1 VADAAGCT
9 GAADGAA
16 LLECVAVEVAWSVRG
31 WDMAGWGSTAGAG
44 GCDALE
50 ACEAGD
56 AVCALGFESGCGGG

>member
-1 VADAAGCT
+1 
-9 GAADGAA
+9 
-16 LLECVAVEVAWSVRG
+16 
-31 WDMAGWGSTAGAG
+31 MAGWGGTAGAG